1 MRDKNYAIVFYHYDR
16 NNIFRYC
23 VMSCEYVFIRQ
34 LYFAYYKYMTIGVD
48 RMISIIDA
56 SELKYLEEME
66 LAYNDP
72 NYYANEI
79 QIAIEECS
87 ISKVTKELNKR
98 KERLCKI

>member
-1 MRDKNYAIVFYHYDR
+1 MRDKNYAIVFYHYDL
-16 NNIFRYC
+16 NNVFRYG
-23 VMSCEYVFIRQ
+23 VMSCEYGFMRQ
-34 LYFAYYKYMTIGVD
+34 LYSAYYKYMTIGIY

-66 LAYNDP
+66 LTYNDP

-87 ISKVTKELNKR
+87 INEWIKELNKR
-98 KERLCKI
+98 KERS

>member
-1 MRDKNYAIVFYHYDR
+1 MKDKNYAIVFYYYGKS
-16 NNIFRYC
+16 NVFRYC
-23 VMSCEYVFIRQ
+23 VMSCEYGFIRQ
-34 LYFAYYKYMTIGVD
+34 LYSAYYKYMTIGVD

-79 QIAIEECS
+79 QMAIKECS
-87 ISKVTKELNKR
+87 ISEWIKELNKR
-98 KERLCKI
+98 KEWS